1 MPGTLTK
8 VSIGQWAGGHWAVP
22 PSTAGTGGCGA
33 HHSSVGSEEALPGLQ
48 QGPLA
53 AGTGGTFVSGA
64 AGSLAAAQGCPCRW
78 GDLQPSRALLHGRC
92 LRWGFFFS
100 R

>member
-1 MPGTLTK
+1 MPGTA
-8 VSIGQWAGGHWAVP
+8 SIGQWALGSAPEHGRDRGAAELSGVRRGSAGAPAW
-22 PSTAGTGGCGA
+22 PSR
-33 HHSSVGSEEALPGLQ
+33 
-48 QGPLA
+48 

-64 AGSLAAAQGCPCRW
+64 ARSLAAAQGCPCRW